1 MCDLLSGAFRVGI
14 PYEQIH
20 KETTRTFRSVPDFTP
35 IPFFVINRYSWCG
48 WEAWS
53 LICCYVEDIFAVRS
67 MAARCL
73 NDSMCSETVQ
83 VSCIICQEICL
94 NAASLNCGHRFCRS
108 CLDHK
113 SQLHDEFSQNET
125 ICCPVC
131 HQPSSR
137 TDKLYTSTTDCEVL
151 NLSPKEI
158 SVPMTVQSLKPVNC
172 DVCKYKRHDIC
183 ASDHC
188 PVCAINLCELCKC
201 DHDRHEPFQAH
212 MAVPVTQ
219 CDRSALRCE
228 AHEAEYV
235 RYYCSSCIAPLC
247 AVCAVTEHVGHQT
260 SDLAVALCGKQD
272 SIDIAINKVTE
283 YVTQYEELL
292 ARLEDVCSIRDAAMK
307 KTRAEIDRHTAGI
320 IEAVHARRQELLDE
334 VDAHHK
340 CSQKVIDIERESY
353 TTQLVSMKSL
363 WKFAAKLT
371 EPGQSLQLLAMYGD
385 VKKMIDAVTNAP
397 EPQLPCEAT
406 QIPMF
411 VPKQQLTLG
420 DLKTCE
426 ISMDLV
432 RRVTNAT
439 SDSGIVSPRASS
451 PVCQGVKHNSTSV
464 HWQTPRLLWKADK
477 TGHRP
482 GEINEAYDVAVA
494 TDGTVIIAE
503 WLNQRLQVFDFT
515 GYSRDVVG
523 QGHIQPWGIA
533 LTPDGLA
540 IVTDEKERTVK
551 VFDYNTGVLLT
562 SWKKLMFGW
571 PRGVAVN
578 TAGHVIVT
586 DAQHN
591 RHSVII
597 HLPDGQRVHE
607 FGSQGTGNLQFHWPR
622 YVTVDRLHDERII
635 VSDGSNHCVKVF
647 DSTGQ
652 FLLKFGSLGSRDGHL
667 KHPRGVAVDPE
678 GNIIV
683 ADQDNNRVS
692 MFTRDGHFIRHIL
705 SIHRPWGVAVNSSG
719 ALAVTHKQSV
729 CLYKIFDA
737 HFS

>member
-1 MCDLLSGAFRVGI
+1 
-14 PYEQIH
+14 
-20 KETTRTFRSVPDFTP
+20 
-35 IPFFVINRYSWCG
+35 
-48 WEAWS
+48 
-53 LICCYVEDIFAVRS
+53 
-67 MAARCL
+67 MAARCW
-73 NDSMCSETVQ
+73 NDSVCNETLQ
-83 VSCIICQEICL
+83 VTCMICTEICF
-94 NAASLNCGHRFCRS
+94 NAALLNCGHRFCRS
-108 CLDHK
+108 CLDQYYN
-113 SQLHDEFSQNET
+113 SVVRDESSRNDT
-125 ICCPVC
+125 ISCPVC
-131 HQPSSR
+131 RQPSQW
-137 TDKLYTSTTDCEVL
+137 TDKLHSSTTNCEVL
-151 NLSPKEI
+151 SLSSKEM
-158 SVPMTVQSLKPVNC
+158 SLPMTVESHKPVNC
-172 DVCKYKRHDIC
+172 DVCRYKRHEVRARDY
-183 ASDHC
+183 C
-188 PVCAINLCELCKC
+188 PVCAINLCELCKR

-212 MAVPVTQ
+212 AAVPVTQ

-260 SDLAVALCGKQD
+260 LELALALCGKQD
-272 SIDIAINKVTE
+272 SIDTAINKITE
-283 YVTQYEELL
+283 HVTQYEELL
-292 ARLEDVCSIRDAAMK
+292 ARLEDVCSIRDAAVK
-307 KTRAEIDRHTAGI
+307 KTRAEVDRHAASI
-320 IEAVHARRQELLDE
+320 IAAVHARRQELLDE
-334 VDAHHK
+334 IDACHDS
-340 CSQKVIDIERESY
+340 SQKAIDMERESS

-385 VKKMIDAVTNAP
+385 VKKMIDGVTNAP
-397 EPQLPCEAT
+397 EPQLPREAT
-406 QIPMF
+406 QITMF

-432 RRVTNAT
+432 HRVTSAA
-439 SDSGIVSPRASS
+439 SDSGILSPRASS
-451 PVCQGVKHNSTSV
+451 PLCQAVKDDSTKV
-464 HWQTPRLLWKADK
+464 RWQTPRLLWKADK

-482 GEINEAYDVAVA
+482 GEINEAYGVAVA

-551 VFDYNTGVLLT
+551 VFDFNTGVLLT
-562 SWKKLMFGW
+562 SWKKSMFGW

-586 DAQHN
+586 DAQHS

-607 FGSQGTGNLQFHWPR
+607 FGSQGSGNLQFHWPR
-622 YVTVDRLHDERII
+622 YVTVDRLHDDHII

-652 FLLKFGSLGSRDGHL
+652 FLLKFGSLGSGDGHL
-667 KHPRGVAVDPE
+667 KHPRGVAVDPV

-692 MFTRDGHFIRHIL
+692 LFTGDGHFVRHIL
-705 SIHRPWGVAVNSSG
+705 SIHRPWGIAVNSSG

-729 CLYKIFDA
+729 SLYKTFDA
-737 HFS
+737 QM